1 MKSLVVDDDRTSCL
15 VLEEVLSGFG
25 PVDSCADGAEA
36 VRVATDA
43 LVGGDPYDLICMD
56 LLMPKM
62 NGLEAIQSIRREEER
77 IGSPHQSRIVAIT
90 GSEDSGT
97 IREALLQYSDA
108 YIVKPVDTRAFL
120 NIVRC
125 LCEVDGRPA

>member
-1 MKSLVVDDDRTSCL
+1 
-15 VLEEVLSGFG
+15 
-25 PVDSCADGAEA
+25 
-36 VRVATDA
+36 
-43 LVGGDPYDLICMD
+43 
-56 LLMPKM
+56 M

-77 IGSPHQSRIVAIT
+77 IGSPHQSRIVVIT

-97 IREALLQYSDA
+97 IREAFLQYSDA

-120 NIVRC
+120 NIVGH